1 MKRSILLILTLILL
15 FAALSAAAG
24 QTPVYEDLPTREPPK
39 VGVLSYLNLSEEPY
53 AVMMMVREMVIDL
66 MIKQGY
72 IKMNYKGPEPVGR
85 PEPEDGERPERQ
97 AFTIMYFD
105 RLTDM
110 LMALQAGDVD
120 RIEVYQCVAK
130 YLAANNPELEY
141 GFEFDY
147 SKEQSVFVQK
157 MLPQRLG
164 NGFSFLMKEENRELA
179 DQFNGAIRAMKE
191 DGTMDRLAAEY
202 LDGVKAGDPAGIPLP
217 QIDGAETISVAVT
230 GDLPP
235 MDFISAD
242 GLPAGFNTAILA
254 EISHRIGR
262 NINIVEVDSAARSLA
277 LESGLADV
285 VFWTRTVLIT
295 KPFSGRPAND
305 PPYMKDLSE
314 EEQELFREIREISS
328 IDDYVYADI
337 PEGTISTEVY
347 FTDVIVP
354 VMMKRK

>member
-1 MKRSILLILTLILL
+1 MKRSILFILTLILL
-15 FAALSAAAG
+15 FAALSAATG
-24 QTPVYEDLPTREPPK
+24 QTPVSEDILPTDSLK

-53 AVMMMVREMVIDL
+53 AVMLKVREMVIDL
-66 MIKQGY
+66 IVKQGY
-72 IKMNYKGPEPVGR
+72 IKINENG
-85 PEPEDGERPERQ
+85 PEPEDREKQEY
-97 AFTIMYFD
+97 TIVYYD

-120 RIEVYQCVAK
+120 RFEVYQCVAK

-157 MLPQRLG
+157 MIPQRLG

-179 DQFNGAIRAMKE
+179 DRFNEAIRDMKE

-202 LDGVKAGDPAGIPLP
+202 IDGVKAGDPAGIPIP

-235 MDFISAD
+235 MDYISAD
-242 GLPAGFNTAILA
+242 GKPAGFNTAVLA
-254 EISHRIGR
+254 EISRRIGM
-262 NINIVEVDSAARSLA
+262 NINIIDVDSAARSLA

-285 VFWTRTVLIT
+285 VFWTRTVLIM

-305 PPYMKDLSE
+305 PPYMKDLTE
-314 EEQELFREIREISS
+314 EEQELFREMREISS

-354 VMMKRK
+354 VMMKRQ